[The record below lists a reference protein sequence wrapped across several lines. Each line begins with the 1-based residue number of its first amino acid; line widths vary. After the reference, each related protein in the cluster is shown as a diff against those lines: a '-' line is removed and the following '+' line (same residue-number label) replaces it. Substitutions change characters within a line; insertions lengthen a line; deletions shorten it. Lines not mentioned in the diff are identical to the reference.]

1 MELCNTEILIYM
13 DIDTKTHMEIETNT
27 YMDIDTK
34 THMEIETDTYMK
46 THMEIETDT
55 YMEIDTKTHM
65 ETDTYMY
72 IDTKTH
78 METDTYMDIDTKT
91 HMETDTYMDMDID
104 TFTIIISSACSGE
117 ILEKIINECFK
128 LIKKYFGNRLYESD
142 IKILYYLS
150 IIYSY
155 YDQSIGKTY

>member
-55 YMEIDTKTHM
+55 YME
-65 ETDTYMY
+65 